1 MPAAPAIRTW
11 FYVGVLLCLPMASV
25 LPMREGRR
33 LRHVAV
39 FQSSL
44 GNLRKHRTQSADPSI
59 KLCRDHAGSFLGAL
73 YSAAA
78 VSIIKA
84 LSTSAAIW
92 FGFAR
97 LFDIAV
103 HRREIAWNL
112 VVPELDNRSCHAQ
125 FSAIRI
131 ITLL

>member
-1 MPAAPAIRTW
+1 MFRA
-11 FYVGVLLCLPMASV
+11 LLCLPMASA

-44 GNLRKHRTQSADPSI
+44 GNLRNHRTQFADSSI

-73 YSAAA
+73 YSTAA

-92 FGFAR
+92 FSFAR
-97 LFDIAV
+97 LVFDIAV

-112 VVPELDNRSCHAQ
+112 VVPELDNLSCHAQ

-131 ITLL
+131 ITVLSLPV